1 MRFIESARL
10 KKAAFHLSMGFAA
23 LIASGVLAIGLERD
37 RIAEA
42 KAEMLREQRLAQIQ
56 REEREIVCLTNV
68 TKHEAGGETPDVRE
82 LVAKVV
88 LAIAA
93 DPDMRLPSN
102 VCDLAKVPAMFSA
115 IKVVDDEQFA
125 DPHWKKLYHEVSEY
139 YYSSRALPRGWG
151 CVRGFRVSDDKL
163 EKLDGKQLHKL
174 GFTVEAKGLKYFAA
188 RMLPVGTRGNIT
200 FSMPR
205 AGCKYLTP
213 TL

>member
-1 MRFIESARL
+1 
-10 KKAAFHLSMGFAA
+10 MGFAA

-42 KAEMLREQRLAQIQ
+42 KVEMLREQRLAQLQ
-56 REEREIVCLTNV
+56 KDEREIVCLTNV
-68 TKHEAGGETPDVRE
+68 VHHEARGEKPEVRE
-82 LVAKVV
+82 LVAKTV

-93 DPDMRLPSN
+93 DPDMRLPN
-102 VCDLAKVPAMFSA
+102 TVCELARVKGMFSA
-115 IKVVDDEQFA
+115 IKVVEEEQFR
-125 DPHWKKLYHEVSEY
+125 DPRWKKLYHEVSEY
-139 YYSSRALPRGWG
+139 FYGNRALPRGWG

-188 RMLPVGTRGNIT
+188 RMLPVGTRGNVT

-205 AGCKYLTP
+205 AGCRYLTP